1 MARKEVPRW
10 LAEYSAA
17 LRTAAGSRS
26 AAGTSATARKR
37 KQKVRVDLTRSQ
49 TLLRAQVVRQSF
61 FFSRIVCCLIYLA
74 ALIAYYLDNFSP
86 FMVKFG
92 SSFGIRWY
100 GFSYLLAFFCGFLLL
115 RWLAQRRY
123 CALPPDKVGDFILAA
138 ALGVV
143 VGGRLG
149 YVLFYRPGQLL
160 VDPLFVFR
168 IWDGGMSSHGGMI
181 GLTLAVFLYG
191 RRHHVPWLSLA
202 DNIAVVAPVGLFLG
216 RCANFING
224 ELYGRPRRCRGPCN
238 FQKKRSICPK
248 SGRGLSPPP
257 TPCTRRFRNLE
268 TMIEQARTDPSLQSV
283 FHQTLTPRHPSQL
296 YEALLEGAFL
306 FGCLWF
312 LRLRTRQPRGHAGRA
327 FPAALRIGEGHRRK
341 FSRAG
346 RAADRTVHPRTNPLR
361 DIDLGWN
368 LLCRLRAQDERIR
381 GGPAWMMENNVGGAL
396 VPRYVATR
404 WQIEAQRPVPHC

>member
-1 MARKEVPRW
+1 
-10 LAEYSAA
+10 
-17 LRTAAGSRS
+17 
-26 AAGTSATARKR
+26 
-37 KQKVRVDLTRSQ
+37 
-49 TLLRAQVVRQSF
+49 
-61 FFSRIVCCLIYLA
+61 
-74 ALIAYYLDNFSP
+74 
-86 FMVKFG
+86 MVKFG

-224 ELYGRPRRCRGPCN
+224 ELYGRTATVAWAMQ
-238 FQKKRSICPK
+238 FPK
-248 SGRGLSPPP
+248 EALDLPEIGARTLAAAHAVRPEIP
-257 TPCTRRFRNLE
+257 NLE

-312 LRLRTRQPRGHAGRA
+312 LRIRTRQPRGMLAGLFLLLYALVRVIVENFREPDA
-327 FPAALRIGEGHRRK
+327 PLTGPFTRGQTLTAILILGGICFVVYALKTREYEAAQRR
-341 FSRAG
+341 
-346 RAADRTVHPRTNPLR
+346 L
-361 DIDLGWN
+361 
-368 LLCRLRAQDERIR
+368 
-381 GGPAWMMENNVGGAL
+381 MENNVVRGLGAPIGCDALADRGTKARCHIADSGRERLFLQDPRGDQPDAEKTNHLDKHVGGG
-396 VPRYVATR
+396 VDRGKPIPIPVGNIRRDGCEIPPATVTNPTR
-404 WQIEAQRPVPHC
+404 APKVVRRVRLRR